1 MNCVLILKNVSSNGK
16 NLVCSKILIL
26 FIFNYK
32 LTFKYK
38 NSNTVL
44 KYHYYT
50 HKHQNKRRQLVKIV
64 SFGLTANMKSIVNL
78 DSEVCEKGPIM
89 NLQLQLYIKQ
99 QFCVSGIQALNW
111 DL

>member
-1 MNCVLILKNVSSNGK
+1 MGK
-16 NLVCSKILIL
+16 TYLVCSKILIL
-26 FIFNYK
+26 LVSNYK
-32 LTFKYK
+32 LTFKYE
-38 NSNTVL
+38 NTNTVL

-50 HKHQNKRRQLVKIV
+50 NKHQNKRRQLVKIV
-64 SFGLTANMKSIVNL
+64 SFGLTVNMKSVVNL

-89 NLQLQLYIKQ
+89 KLQLQSYIEQ